1 MKDVKAKP
9 LTPETKC
16 LGQNYLAE
24 LGGEHGP
31 RVAHKQE
38 GYIFQLRSK
47 MENIE
52 NIKKNPFHRL
62 KMWLISL
69 SLLHFI

>member
-38 GYIFQLRSK
+38 DYIFQLRSK

-52 NIKKNPFHRL
+52 NIKKKIPFTD
-62 KMWLISL
+62 
-69 SLLHFI
+69 